1 MLYTYISLELIYLSM
16 YLYLSIYL
24 LISLS
29 IYLSIYLSTYLS
41 IYPYTYTHGAFVN
54 LGKNSRHYHN
64 SNLDYKIN
72 NIGLPLMIL
81 KRQQLLQHFNF
92 GFNIKI
98 TSTCYLSNLILVH
111 LHKYFEFN
119 MPIEHLNHIDLLY
132 ITKGGWNKPH
142 KKLRLSSL
150 THLK

>member
-1 MLYTYISLELIYLSM
+1 MKKDNNFQIVKVHSHKSVAYKKKKTCMREYGKTRVLESFVQCHLC
-16 YLYLSIYL
+16 LYLSIC
-24 LISLS
+24 LS
-29 IYLSIYLSTYLS
+29 IYLPIYLS

-111 LHKYFEFN
+111 YIN
-119 MPIEHLNHIDLLY
+119 TLN
-132 ITKGGWNKPH
+132 
-142 KKLRLSSL
+142 L
-150 THLK
+150 TCP